1 MDQARFEA
9 LVQRLTRRA
18 QAQPL
23 RYRLE
28 VLGLAA
34 VGYLF
39 LLVMV
44 LGSLLLSVGLGLLCL
59 FKPILLL
66 KLLKIVWLPIWFA
79 WSVLRSLW
87 VRIDPPQGRE
97 LKRDEAPRLFAEI
110 DGIRAAMGAARP
122 HRVLVTDDYNA
133 SVAQVPRL
141 GVFGWPRSYLIVGLP
156 LMAALSTDQFRAVL
170 AHEFGHL
177 CAGDSRM
184 TGRIYQMRVTWMRL
198 QQQFEQRGGFLIRP
212 FMRWFI
218 PYFNA
223 YSFVLAR
230 AQEYAAD
237 RESARI
243 VGARPAGEALVL
255 AGIGHDYQQ
264 KQVWQPLWG
273 RARTEEQPSVLPY
286 ARLLAEGRARQDW
299 ADAAPRLEQ
308 ALQQKTDWS
317 DTHPALTERLGALGC
332 AAAVP
337 VAEGSSAAQELL
349 GPLAQ
354 TLANELDAHWRAAV
368 AEGWRKHFQE
378 SDARR
383 KELAA
388 LQAQAGQ
395 APLDKDASW
404 KVARLTEQLDDSD
417 TALPLYQAFVR
428 QYPEDAGGLFA
439 VGRIQLQRGEEA
451 GLALVERAMQAD
463 AEAIKPGAELA
474 WRFLGSR
481 GRDEEAERYRQRWME
496 RDRIER
502 EAQAERANFT
512 ASDDYE
518 PHGLPA
524 QTEQALV
531 RQLAALRGVGKAWLV
546 RKAVRHGA
554 ERPPYLLLARKRRFD
569 SAAVETLR
577 GQLEK
582 LEGLPPE
589 TSVGVHNSNLEKL
602 FKRVGRVP
610 GSLLYRRPLF

>member
-34 VGYLF
+34 FGYLY
-39 LLVMV
+39 LLVLV
-44 LGSLLLSVGLGLLCL
+44 LGAALFSLALVAVCLL
-59 FKPILLL
+59 KPIFLL
-66 KLLKIVWLPIWFA
+66 KLLKLVWLPIWFA

-97 LKRDEAPRLFAEI
+97 LRAGEAPRLFAEI
-110 DGIRAAMGAARP
+110 ERIRNAMGAARP

-133 SVAQVPRL
+133 AVSQVPRL

-184 TGRIYQMRVTWMRL
+184 TGRIYQMRITWMRL
-198 QQQFEQRGGFLIRP
+198 QQQFERRGGFMIRP

-243 VGARPAGEALVL
+243 VGAAPAGEALVL

-273 RARTEEQPSVLPY
+273 RAREEEQPSVLPY
-286 ARLLAEGRARQDW
+286 TRLLDEGRARSDW
-299 ADAAPRLEQ
+299 SDAAQRLQQ

-317 DTHPALTERLGALGC
+317 DTHPALSERLGALGRQ
-332 AAAVP
+332 AAVP
-337 VAEGSSAAQELL
+337 SVEGATAAQELL
-349 GPLAQ
+349 GEMAQ
-354 TLANELDAHWRAAV
+354 TLAAELDKQWQASV

-378 SDARR
+378 TDARR

-388 LQAQAGQ
+388 LLEQAGQ
-395 APLDKDASW
+395 APLDRDSSW
-404 KVARLTEQLDDSD
+404 KAARLTEQLQDSAA
-417 TALPLYQAFVR
+417 ALPLYLAFLG
-428 QYPEDAGGLFA
+428 QYPDDAGGLYS
-439 VGRIQLQRGEEA
+439 VGRIRLDRGEEA
-451 GLALVERAMQAD
+451 GLELIERAMQAD
-463 AEAIKPGAELA
+463 LEAIKPGAELS
-474 WRFLGSR
+474 WRFLNSQ
-481 GRDEEAERYRQRWME
+481 GRTEEAERYRQRWLE
-496 RDRIER
+496 RERIEQ
-502 EAQAERANFT
+502 EARAERANFT
-512 ASDDYE
+512 AGDEYE
-518 PHGLPA
+518 AHGLPPETV
-524 QTEQALV
+524 QGLM
-531 RQLAALRGVGKAWLV
+531 RQLKELRFVSKAWLV
-546 RKAVRHGA
+546 RKQVKHGA
-554 ERPPYLLLARKRRFD
+554 EQPPYLLLVRKRRFD
-569 SAAVETLR
+569 STAVDSARSALERLAAVPAET
-577 GQLEK
+577 
-582 LEGLPPE
+582 
-589 TSVGVHNSNLEKL
+589 TIGVYNGNLAKL
-602 FKRVGRVP
+602 FKRVGQVK
-610 GSLLYRRPLF
+610 GGLVFRRPLF